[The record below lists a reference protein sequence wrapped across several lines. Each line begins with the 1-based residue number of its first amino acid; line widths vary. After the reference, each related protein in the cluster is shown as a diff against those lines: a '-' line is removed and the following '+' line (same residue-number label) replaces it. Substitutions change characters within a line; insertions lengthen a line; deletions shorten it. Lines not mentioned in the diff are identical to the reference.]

1 MDDSSSVSDI
11 LFIAQGIML
20 LDEYRRLAIFAIMEA
35 CEDVHP
41 VTVGLVRMYFNDALT
56 NTRALYPSTWQE
68 RALSL
73 ALTNALNDRR

>member
-1 MDDSSSVSDI
+1 MNDNSSVSDV

-20 LDEYRRLAIFAIMEA
+20 LDEHRRLAVFAVLEA

-41 VTVGLVRMYFNDALT
+41 VTVGLVRMYFREALE
-56 NTRALYPSTWQE
+56 NTWALYPSTWQE
-68 RALSL
+68 RALNL